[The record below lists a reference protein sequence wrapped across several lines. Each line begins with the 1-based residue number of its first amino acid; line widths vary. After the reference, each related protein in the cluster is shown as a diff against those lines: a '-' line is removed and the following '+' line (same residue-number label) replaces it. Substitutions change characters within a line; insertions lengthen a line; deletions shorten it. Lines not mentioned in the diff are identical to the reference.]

1 MVKKKVK
8 KRKLKKSI
16 YILILIILLIAFSI
30 TSYHFITLFI
40 DYQKSKNLA
49 SDIEEQIDKNVPI
62 EQKESVT
69 EDNVEDKAIIYTRDF
84 DKLEKINEDTVAWIE
99 VERTNINYPVVQ
111 TIDNSY
117 YLTHSF
123 DKSRNVNGWI
133 FLNNEN
139 NSDFNDQNTIIFAH
153 NSLFRALR
161 TLYDGNYENDIKI
174 TIYQRNQVLA
184 YQVFSVYLADPNN
197 TKVIEIK
204 LDEEQ
209 LQYMISLSKIDFR
222 VDVNENDSI
231 LTLSTCYNDS
241 SQRIIVHAK
250 KI

>member
-111 TIDNSY
+111 RTDNS
-117 YLTHSF
+117 
-123 DKSRNVNGWI
+123 
-133 FLNNEN
+133 
-139 NSDFNDQNTIIFAH
+139 
-153 NSLFRALR
+153 
-161 TLYDGNYENDIKI
+161 
-174 TIYQRNQVLA
+174 
-184 YQVFSVYLADPNN
+184 
-197 TKVIEIK
+197 
-204 LDEEQ
+204 
-209 LQYMISLSKIDFR
+209 
-222 VDVNENDSI
+222 
-231 LTLSTCYNDS
+231 
-241 SQRIIVHAK
+241 
-250 KI
+250 